1 MAARIGLCATA
12 TGKEK
17 HEKRTNGLVQ
27 RFLVPALV
35 MTAAS
40 AALLRFFGQRGCS
53 PGGCD
58 ATHLA
63 LVGPLGGLPRLRAL
77 PRLDS
82 ETRTPHRKNYLGYQH
97 GAGSF
102 AVGLEASALRRSE
115 GYRREACYGQES
127 RRVQPAGV
135 NVLRQGERVSFPEQ
149 HRLHGSRREQRRFG
163 AG

>member
-17 HEKRTNGLVQ
+17 HEKRTNGLAE

-82 ETRTPHRKNYLGYQH
+82 ETRTPHRKNNLGYKN
-97 GAGSF
+97 GSGIF
-102 AVGLEASALRRSE
+102 AEGLEASILRRSK
-115 GYRREACYGQES
+115 GYRAEVYDKRWGVEA
-127 RRVQPAGV
+127 
-135 NVLRQGERVSFPEQ
+135 VSFC
-149 HRLHGSRREQRRFG
+149 RRKLGGGFRRSS
-163 AG
+163 

>member
-40 AALLRFFGQRGCS
+40 ATLLRFFGQRGCS

-102 AVGLEASALRRSE
+102 AVGLEASALRRSK
-115 GYRREACYGQES
+115 GYCAEVNHGQES
-127 RRVQPAGV
+127 RRVQPTRV
-135 NVLRQGERVSFPEQ
+135 NVLRR
-149 HRLHGSRREQRRFG
+149 RCGSLS
-163 AG
+163 A

>member
-1 MAARIGLCATA
+1 
-12 TGKEK
+12 
-17 HEKRTNGLVQ
+17 
-27 RFLVPALV
+27 
-35 MTAAS
+35 MTAAG
-40 AALLRFFGQRGCS
+40 AALFRLAGQRGYS

-82 ETRTPHRKNYLGYQH
+82 ETRTPHRQNYPGRQH

-102 AVGLEASALRRSE
+102 AVGLEASARRRSM

-135 NVLRQGERVSFPEQ
+135 NVLRQGERVSFTKQ